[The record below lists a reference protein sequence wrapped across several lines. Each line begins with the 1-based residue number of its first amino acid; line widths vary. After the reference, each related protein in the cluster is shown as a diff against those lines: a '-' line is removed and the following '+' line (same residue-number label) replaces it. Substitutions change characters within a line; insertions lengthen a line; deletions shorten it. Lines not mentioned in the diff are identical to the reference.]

1 MAQFWRDYVE
11 ANAGQDIEALKTSI
25 HDQHDFAVRC
35 QNILRDLGLSTDLED
50 PPELQQNDSD
60 VDTLEDENE
69 PETEYAPE
77 DVVLDEDSYGDED
90 SEGETSTV
98 EMDADMDMSE
108 LGAESEPEEAP
119 QSAIDDLGR
128 IRTTIDYKSFTD
140 EFDEVVKAEELCDAE
155 ELLQL
160 TRYAR
165 SATRTAQ
172 THHSEVGEPFYNAS
186 YSRSR
191 TGLGNSILRKDCSIL
206 RGLVRSVVDPVNPL
220 AYKQEKEMPVP
231 GHCCL
236 DPNRQ
241 LGIHARSLH
250 HDRGDVRGY
259 IGTDARERCSVR
271 VEILGIHDLC
281 VARRSI
287 ARRVDQSRQTESSWA
302 IERSASH
309 HLQGCRRHVAASA

>member
-1 MAQFWRDYVE
+1 MSRRNLDANLEAICRQAEFDQITAETEAPLGVAVGLIVRQHLTGRPLPPAAEHVAQFWRDYVE

-119 QSAIDDLGR
+119 QSAIDDLGSNSNDHRLQKLYRR
-128 IRTTIDYKSFTD
+128 IRRGRKGRRTLRCRG
-140 EFDEVVKAEELCDAE
+140 VVAVAWH
-155 ELLQL
+155 
-160 TRYAR
+160 AR
-165 SATRTAQ
+165 SATGTSQAYDCQTGESPSTQTASQ
-172 THHSEVGEPFYNAS
+172 AEP
-186 YSRSR
+186 
-191 TGLGNSILRKDCSIL
+191 D
-206 RGLVRSVVDPVNPL
+206 
-220 AYKQEKEMPVP
+220 
-231 GHCCL
+231 
-236 DPNRQ
+236 
-241 LGIHARSLH
+241 LGIRS
-250 HDRGDVRGY
+250 
-259 IGTDARERCSVR
+259 
-271 VEILGIHDLC
+271 
-281 VARRSI
+281 
-287 ARRVDQSRQTESSWA
+287 
-302 IERSASH
+302 
-309 HLQGCRRHVAASA
+309 

>member
-1 MAQFWRDYVE
+1 M
-11 ANAGQDIEALKTSI
+11 
-25 HDQHDFAVRC
+25 RC

-160 TRYAR
+160 RGMLDQQLG
-165 SATRTAQ
+165 TAQ
-172 THHSEVGEPFYNAS
+172 THDCQTGESPTAQATSEAEPNVGI
-186 YSRSR
+186 RSR
-191 TGLGNSILRKDCSIL
+191 GRITRHLAIKSGCC
-206 RGLVRSVVDPVNPL
+206 RSSQSACIQAREGDAVSG
-220 AYKQEKEMPVP
+220 YRR
-231 GHCCL
+231 L
-236 DPNRQ
+236 DTNRQ
-241 LGIHARSLH
+241 LGIHAWSLH
-250 HDRGDVRGY
+250 HDCGDVRRYTGS
-259 IGTDARERCSVR
+259 DA
-271 VEILGIHDLC
+271 
-281 VARRSI
+281 
-287 ARRVDQSRQTESSWA
+287 
-302 IERSASH
+302 
-309 HLQGCRRHVAASA
+309 

>member
-1 MAQFWRDYVE
+1 MIVRQHLTGRPLPPAAEHVAQFWRDYVE

-160 TRYAR
+160 RGMLDQQLVPLKHTTAKLANRLQRKLLAKQN
-165 SATRTAQ
+165 RTWEFDLEEGLLD
-172 THHSEVGEPFYNAS
+172 T
-186 YSRSR
+186 SRLSQ
-191 TGLGNSILRKDCSIL
+191 
-206 RGLVRSVVDPVNPL
+206 VVVDPVNPL
-220 AYKQEKEMPVP
+220 AYKQEKEMQFRDTVVSI
-231 GHCCL
+231 L
-236 DPNRQ
+236 IDSS
-241 LGIHARSLH
+241 GIHAWSLH
-250 HDRGDVRGY
+250 HDCGDVWRY
-259 IGTDARERCSVR
+259 IGTDARTLFST
-271 VEILGIHDLC
+271 
-281 VARRSI
+281 S
-287 ARRVDQSRQTESSWA
+287 
-302 IERSASH
+302 
-309 HLQGCRRHVAASA
+309 